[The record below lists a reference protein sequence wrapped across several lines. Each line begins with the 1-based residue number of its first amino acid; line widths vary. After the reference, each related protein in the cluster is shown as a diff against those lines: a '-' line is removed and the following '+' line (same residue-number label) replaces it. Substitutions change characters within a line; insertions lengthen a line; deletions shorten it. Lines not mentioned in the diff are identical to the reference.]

1 MIRMLAAVTASLACL
16 GASAA
21 PLRADHPLVG
31 TWQINLPNGCVERM
45 TVLQNGHVLAVSGA
59 ENDESEAEIADQ
71 PDARGL
77 YKWRDKVISNNGKPD
92 CGDAH
97 TPVGDVSVVYVR
109 LEASGDRFNVCLGDA
124 KSDPCLG
131 PYIRQQ
137 LPR

>member
-59 ENDESEAEIADQ
+59 ETDESEAEIADQ

-77 YKWRDKVISNNGKPD
+77 YRWRDRILSNNGKPD
-92 CGDAH
+92 CGGQR
-97 TPVGDVSVVYVR
+97 TPVGDVSTVYIR
-109 LEASGDRFNVCLGDA
+109 MDKSGERYMVCFGDA
-124 KSDPCLG
+124 GADECVG
-131 PYIRQQ
+131 PYIRQR